1 MSADRFD
8 VRLVA
13 VGSTNPVKVAAVRG
27 MVVLAWPEAQ
37 VKAVAAESGV
47 SEMPMTDD
55 EGRRG
60 ALARARAALAAG
72 RADLGV
78 GLEGAVDEGPEGMY
92 LTNWVAVAARDG
104 RVSVTH
110 GGLLPL
116 PACIAERVRRG
127 DELGPVIDEYSGQA
141 NSKQHQGAAGFL
153 TAGLLPRERA
163 FETAVALALA
173 PFLRPELYGADSE
186 SGRRSGGLSQADSTV

>member
-1 MSADRFD
+1 MSVNLLD
-8 VRLVA
+8 VRRVA
-13 VGSTNPVKVAAVRG
+13 VGSTNPVKVAAVRQ
-27 MVVLAWPEAQ
+27 MVALAWPGAQ
-37 VKAVAAESGV
+37 VAAVAAESGV
-47 SEMPMTDD
+47 SDMPASDE

-72 RADLGV
+72 QADLGL
-78 GLEGAVDEGPEGMY
+78 GLEGAVGEQDGGMY
-92 LTNWVAVAARDG
+92 LTNWVAVVARDG
-104 RVSVTH
+104 RSSVTH

-116 PACIAERVRRG
+116 PACIAERVRAG

-163 FETAVALALA
+163 FEVAVALALA
-173 PFLRPELYGADSE
+173 PFLHPELYDGDVSDDAVGPIQAE
-186 SGRRSGGLSQADSTV
+186 SAV